1 MSRAYRYA
9 AGTDT
14 LESLDLPNFPPVGQ
28 HWVLRREQASV
39 VTTGCYVK
47 WGAAGNFEAAATDSN
62 AAGIAHR
69 LVPGSTNTRFLI
81 ADHRPDAFVRNG
93 RGVAE
98 NRSGPADSPQRHR
111 QVEVG
116 TRRHALW
123 SPKRCPP
130 SFQHDAPLTGS
141 SRARDRHI
149 SVAGLRGP
157 TRNALPEGHAK
168 HFNDMK
174 LAIKKAE
181 FMSINLENI
190 STGKSSASPTA
201 APVTVI

>member
-14 LESLDLPNFPPVGQ
+14 LESLDLPNFPPVSQ

-47 WGAAGNFEAAATDSN
+47 WGAAGNFEAAATDSD
-62 AAGIAHR
+62 AAGMAHR

-81 ADHRPDAFVRNG
+81 ANQRPDPFVRNG
-93 RGVAE
+93 CGVAE
-98 NRSGPADSPQRHR
+98 NRSGPADGPKPHR

-123 SPKRCPP
+123 SPKRCPSP
-130 SFQHDAPLTGS
+130 F
-141 SRARDRHI
+141 
-149 SVAGLRGP
+149 
-157 TRNALPEGHAK
+157 
-168 HFNDMK
+168 
-174 LAIKKAE
+174 
-181 FMSINLENI
+181 
-190 STGKSSASPTA
+190 STMRP
-201 APVTVI
+201 